1 MQAYCSIGDVF
12 YGNNFGWCGPEC
24 VMHEDTFTWRKDA
37 TVKMTLQYKFD
48 IAALLTGLEWYGI
61 ILTFLLLYSLVLTAF
76 LSAIGKIIVTTPIIV
91 LITHLIAVMMIAKL
105 EKSELSIRLA
115 DKMDKIDRTWA
126 LFSNSITSILIRN
139 LRYMSG
145 RRRFKNGKF
154 RFMMRISC
162 RFFYYL
168 IILAS
173 AFLLT
178 RDDLTHDWFLDWR
191 DTNMEVNELS
201 KHLLEYLILF
211 LILNI

>member
-1 MQAYCSIGDVF
+1 MDQTRLRQGKLNELFHKVII
-12 YGNNFGWCGPEC
+12 
-24 VMHEDTFTWRKDA
+24 
-37 TVKMTLQYKFD
+37 KFD
-48 IAALLTGLEWYGI
+48 FTGVLILSELIETKLIKYNDEPGTLKIWLLL
-61 ILTFLLLYSLVLTAF
+61 FLL
-76 LSAIGKIIVTTPIIV
+76 IP
-91 LITHLIAVMMIAKL
+91 VMMIAKL

-115 DKMDKIDRTWA
+115 DKMDKMDRTWA
-126 LFSNSITSILIRN
+126 LFSDSITSIFIRN

-191 DTNMEVNELS
+191 DTNMEVNELT
-201 KHLLEYLILF
+201 KHLMEYIILF
-211 LILNI
+211 LIMII

>member
-1 MQAYCSIGDVF
+1 
-12 YGNNFGWCGPEC
+12 
-24 VMHEDTFTWRKDA
+24 
-37 TVKMTLQYKFD
+37 
-48 IAALLTGLEWYGI
+48 
-61 ILTFLLLYSLVLTAF
+61 
-76 LSAIGKIIVTTPIIV
+76 
-91 LITHLIAVMMIAKL
+91 MIAKF
-105 EKSELSIRLA
+105 EKSEISIRLA
-115 DKMDKIDRTWA
+115 DKMDKMDRTWA
-126 LFSNSITSILIRN
+126 LFSDSITSIFIRN
-139 LRYMSG
+139 LRYMTG

-201 KHLLEYLILF
+201 KHLMEYLILF
-211 LILNI
+211 LIMNI